1 MFWAY
6 FCTALKIDFQ
16 EIQSGLNYALFNS
29 AKLHEDYVRIEKT
42 KAEVVLKFQYSGIEC
57 VLIDPSNP
65 NSSNLVFKLDKKYLD
80 AIDTS
85 LYKKIETVNQAEY
98 CCNTQAHLHELLK
111 SQYKGLEQKIYMQS
125 KVLQL
130 VLCLIEQPL
139 VQSKDCNSCKFLSKD
154 FEREKIISAKDIILS
169 SLNDSLTI
177 PILAQRVGMNECY
190 LKKGFKELYGKT
202 IFAYVQDAR
211 MQRAKMLLNTEEMSV
226 SEIAYEVGYSN
237 LSGFSA
243 AFKKQVGVLPSE
255 FAMQ

>member
-1 MFWAY
+1 MNY
-6 FCTALKIDFQ
+6 T
-16 EIQSGLNYALFNS
+16 EIQSGLKYALFTS
-29 AKLHEDYVRIEKT
+29 AKLVEDYVRIEKNKT
-42 KAEVVLKFQYSGIEC
+42 ELTLKFQYSGVEC

-65 NSSNLVFKLDKKYLD
+65 IASNLVFTLNKKYLD
-80 AIDTS
+80 AIDKT
-85 LYKKIETVNQAEY
+85 LFKRIEKVQQADF

-111 SQYKGLEQKIYMQS
+111 SKYKDLEQKIYMQS
-125 KVLQL
+125 KVLQI

-139 VQSKDCNSCKFLSKD
+139 VQAKDCTSCKFLSKD
-154 FEREKIISAKDIILS
+154 YEREKIIAAKDIILS
-169 SLNDSLTI
+169 SLSDTLTI
-177 PILAQRVGMNECY
+177 PSLAQRVGMNECY

-202 IFAYVQDAR
+202 IFAYVQDTR

-255 FAMQ
+255 FALQ